1 MNQMT
6 PHAALL
12 SGARSARR
20 SRPDPRRWHRREALY
35 SRLAARSEEA
45 CASLS
50 AFAGE
55 DPALDAKVDRLVD
68 QSYAAMMLL
77 VATPA
82 PTVADVRTK
91 VELILASLGDNFHVG
106 PWPHILADL
115 KRLT

>member
-12 SGARSARR
+12 SGARPARR

-35 SRLAARSEEA
+35 TRLAAREA
-45 CASLS
+45 EVCASLG
-50 AFAGE
+50 AMTE
-55 DPALDAKVDRLVD
+55 IDPALDAECDRLVN

-82 PTVADVRTK
+82 PTVADVRKK
-91 VELILASLGDNFHVG
+91 VELILGSLGDNFHLG

-115 KRLT
+115 RRLT